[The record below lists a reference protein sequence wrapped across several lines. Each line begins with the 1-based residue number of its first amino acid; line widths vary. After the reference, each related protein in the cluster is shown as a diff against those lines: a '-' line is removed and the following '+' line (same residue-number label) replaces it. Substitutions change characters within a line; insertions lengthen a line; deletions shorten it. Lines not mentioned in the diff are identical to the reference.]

1 MAEDIGLYDTSN
13 YPKDHML
20 YSDRNGKVLDK
31 MKGECQG
38 RTITEAIA
46 IRPKMYSVLEENQTN
61 IRKAKGVK
69 KNMVEKKVRRE
80 YYKEL
85 IFARNQFWREMNIP
99 CSEGHEI
106 YGMHVNKVS
115 LSPFDTKRWIED
127 DGVHTLA
134 YGHKDIKERH

>member
-1 MAEDIGLYDTSN
+1 
-13 YPKDHML
+13 
-20 YSDRNGKVLDK
+20 
-31 MKGECQG
+31 
-38 RTITEAIA
+38 
-46 IRPKMYSVLEENQTN
+46 MYSVLEENQKHS
-61 IRKAKGVK
+61 RKAKGVK

>member
-1 MAEDIGLYDTSN
+1 MAEDIGSYGTSN

-38 RTITEAIA
+38 RTITEAAA

-69 KNMVEKKVRRE
+69 KNMVEKEVRHER
-80 YYKEL
+80 YKEAL
-85 IFARNQFWREMNIP
+85 FAKKAI
-99 CSEGHEI
+99 
-106 YGMHVNKVS
+106 
-115 LSPFDTKRWIED
+115 
-127 DGVHTLA
+127 LA
-134 YGHKDIKERH
+134 QNEHSSQRGPRDLWHACE